1 MHTLPTEPASLQAES
16 VENGVLNYSCTTCL
30 NINGANSIIRYGLN
44 GLRKQFSILFPCQ
57 EQVGIDV
64 IVSEHKT
71 MAGLENDTYNRNTII
86 CYTII
91 GIIAFDIH

>member
-1 MHTLPTEPASLQAES
+1 M
-16 VENGVLNYSCTTCL
+16 
-30 NINGANSIIRYGLN
+30 
-44 GLRKQFSILFPCQ
+44 
-57 EQVGIDV
+57 GIDV